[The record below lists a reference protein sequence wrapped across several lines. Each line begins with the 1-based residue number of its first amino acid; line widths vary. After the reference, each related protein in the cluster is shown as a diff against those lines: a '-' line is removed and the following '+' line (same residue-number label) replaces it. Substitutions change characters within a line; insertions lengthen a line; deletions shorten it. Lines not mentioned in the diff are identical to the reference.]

1 MDRMDYL
8 KKIVDNQKLIIF
20 IICYKTPLM
29 GIFGNGNNSFEPMV
43 SKNDKLQG
51 NIYVHVH
58 ELGPTSTFC
67 YLKTIVGPSCN
78 HVN

>member
-1 MDRMDYL
+1 
-8 KKIVDNQKLIIF
+8 
-20 IICYKTPLM
+20 M
-29 GIFGNGNNSFEPMV
+29 GIFGNGNNNFEPMV

-51 NIYVHVH
+51 NIYIHVH

-67 YLKTIVGPSCN
+67 YLKTLVGPSCH